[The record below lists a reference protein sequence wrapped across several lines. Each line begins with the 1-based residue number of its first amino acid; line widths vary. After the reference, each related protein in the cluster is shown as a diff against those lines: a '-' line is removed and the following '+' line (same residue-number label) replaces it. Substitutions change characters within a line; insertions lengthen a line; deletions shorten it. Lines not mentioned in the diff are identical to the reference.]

1 MSQAKV
7 LTAADVMTRK
17 VVTKGPSDDLAR
29 IAIEMETRNIG
40 SVVIAENKKVVGILT
55 DRDLRKVVEKVG
67 ALLDKNLAKHYMT
80 RPVIAVQTDTPITE
94 VTKLMNEKHIRHV
107 VVLDKNQMLAGVI
120 SLRDITKN

>member
-67 ALLDKNLAKHYMT
+67 ALLDKNLAKHYMA
-80 RPVIAVQTDTPITE
+80 RPVITVQTDTPITE

>member
-17 VVTKGPSDDLAR
+17 VVTKGPSDDLTR
-29 IAIEMETRNIG
+29 IATEMETRNIG

-67 ALLDKNLAKHYMT
+67 ALLDKNLAKHYMA
-80 RPVIAVQTDTPITE
+80 RPVITVQTDTPISE

-107 VVLDKNQMLAGVI
+107 VVLDKSQMLAGVI
-120 SLRDITKN
+120 SLRDITKT

>member
-29 IAIEMETRNIG
+29 IATEMETKNIG

-67 ALLDKNLAKHYMT
+67 ALLDKNLAKHYMA
-80 RPVIAVQTDTPITE
+80 RPVITVQTDTPISE